1 MPVLRLVP
9 ESGDALEISGERT
22 VVGRDASACDVLVAD
37 GSVSRRH
44 AIVERR
50 PKSWVI
56 VDQDSANGTWIEE
69 RRVKKAVL
77 LHGHKLRLGAV
88 RFAVEIADAEPTAA
102 PPASSV
108 PPPQPA
114 TPVRPASALPSRA
127 MATAPFAPGAGSG
140 PVPPLPAAGAPRM
153 SVQEAAS
160 VLGVA
165 PGASADEVRRR
176 YQKFYNEM
184 QVRLTNAPTPALKRM
199 YQKSL
204 ADARQ
209 AAEALCPGLSV

>member
-9 ESGDALEISGERT
+9 ESGDALEFSREST

-50 PKSWVI
+50 PTSWVI

-88 RFAVEIADAEPTAA
+88 RFSVVIEDAVPAPAPPVLPTAA
-102 PPASSV
+102 PLPPA
-108 PPPQPA
+108 
-114 TPVRPASALPSRA
+114 PSRA
-127 MATAPFAPGAGSG
+127 MTTMPFAPGATGG
-140 PVPPLPAAGAPRM
+140 PGPHAAGAGARM
-153 SVQEAAS
+153 SIHEAAA

-165 PGASADEVRRR
+165 PGASPEEVRRK
-176 YQKFYNEM
+176 YQKFFNEM

-204 ADARQ
+204 ADART
-209 AAEALCPGLSV
+209 AAEVLCPGLSI